1 VEWIDGLREKSSRSD
16 SNIINQDIIGAKWIL
31 RRRGHLPNTY
41 NLLELMV
48 KRPNRI
54 LSILQQHKLK
64 VYELPVRC
72 LNECVS
78 KVILYWLRQCK
89 IFENSRYQGWNRS
102 QAICFNLILTY
113 YGIILPSITSD
124 KFLLHMRDTF
134 QFAVRKKSRFNS
146 WQWSVDVSILDI
158 VTNKAA
164 EVFSQRIKVEDKEKV
179 KPKQRQRTETHMGSV
194 HYKESKKQRSRYNLC
209 TRIRT
214 GRRFKLHI

>member
-1 VEWIDGLREKSSRSD
+1 MDSLDEMTFIENKNDVEMMGSFTSADELPVFLRVQIPSSLNTELSIVEWIDGLREKSSRSD

-134 QFAVRKKSRFNS
+134 QFAVRKK
-146 WQWSVDVSILDI
+146 
-158 VTNKAA
+158 
-164 EVFSQRIKVEDKEKV
+164 
-179 KPKQRQRTETHMGSV
+179 KQ
-194 HYKESKKQRSRYNLC
+194 
-209 TRIRT
+209 I
-214 GRRFKLHI
+214 